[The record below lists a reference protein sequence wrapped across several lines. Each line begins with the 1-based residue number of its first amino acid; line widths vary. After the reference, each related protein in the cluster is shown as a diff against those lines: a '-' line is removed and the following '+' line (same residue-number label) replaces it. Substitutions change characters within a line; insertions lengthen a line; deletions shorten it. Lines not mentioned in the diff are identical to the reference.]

1 MCSEIGL
8 VLKKIYQKV
17 LTYTKKSDKVS
28 VRRKHLDWQGGK
40 WKSIASRKN
49 SLSAGSEAGRYLVNR
64 KPASLTG
71 TQGTKRGDAR

>member
-17 LTYTKKSDKVS
+17 LTYIKESDKVS

-40 WKSIASRKN
+40 WKSIVSRKN
-49 SLSAGSEAGRYLVNR
+49 SLSAVPSFCRAFLPLRQE
-64 KPASLTG
+64 
-71 TQGTKRGDAR
+71 DI